1 MKLLRLAVTLM
12 SIITF
17 GGCMSNSQSSGAAG
31 VSDGLLAPCPS
42 SPNCVSTMVTSSTH
56 AIDPIQYQGSREGA
70 IAVIL
75 ELLAAPNREKITV
88 MTSTDEY
95 VHAVFITPIMRFK
108 DDVEFYLPE
117 GEGIIHFR
125 SASRI
130 GQSDLGK
137 NRERMETFR
146 KAFQAA
152 MNK

>member
-1 MKLLRLAVTLM
+1 
-12 SIITF
+12 
-17 GGCMSNSQSSGAAG
+17 
-31 VSDGLLAPCPS
+31 
-42 SPNCVSTMVTSSTH
+42 MVTSSTH
-56 AIDPIQYQGSREGA
+56 AIDPIQYQGSREDA

-88 MTSTDEY
+88 ITSTDEY